1 MGHGSPLE
9 PYTYKKVPRVD
20 AKVSFVWQR
29 ITQEKPSR
37 CIAMPLRFCLGLRR
51 NYGNI
56 TSVLAD

>member
-1 MGHGSPLE
+1 MVSCK
-9 PYTYKKVPRVD
+9 KKVPRVD

>member
-9 PYTYKKVPRVD
+9 SYTYKKVPRAD

-37 CIAMPLRFCLGLRR
+37 CIAMPLRFCLGLRT
-51 NYGNI
+51 Y
-56 TSVLAD
+56 T